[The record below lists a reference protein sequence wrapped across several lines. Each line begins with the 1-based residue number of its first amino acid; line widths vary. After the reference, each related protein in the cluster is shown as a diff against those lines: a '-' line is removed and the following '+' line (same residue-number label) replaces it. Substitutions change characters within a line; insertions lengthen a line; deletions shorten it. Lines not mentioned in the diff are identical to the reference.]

1 MRLLDKFKCLFNRKK
16 TPSNLSAD
24 SICLADG
31 LASAISMGEK
41 LKAKSAIVVLVTPT
55 GQSEHGDLLALSV
68 VAIGVH
74 KQYVASLLYA
84 ASERITPDMV
94 VDELAG

>member
-1 MRLLDKFKCLFNRKK
+1 MRLLDKFKYLFNRKK
-16 TPSNLSAD
+16 TLSAD

-41 LKAKSAIVVLVTPT
+41 LKAKSAIVILITPT

-68 VAIGVH
+68 VTIGVH
-74 KQYVASLLYA
+74 KQYVASLLNA
-84 ASERITPDMV
+84 ASERVTPDMV
-94 VDELAG
+94 VDELTG